1 MFWAAK
7 IYNLESL
14 FKFTH
19 LLNLTMGIFSYRLHW
34 RRPQLR
40 WYRRVSGPRFGWNLR
55 GKRRMLQPSGT
66 LRLQVQGRLRR
77 RRSKGVQRYVIF
89 QNMWYPETQ
98 GSTDLQLTSLTH
110 LRRGETFFVSYS
122 VWWPTHNVLMSFYVS
137 LLYSKCPS
145 FFRQENMVKLLEY
158 LDFLL
163 QILSFAVSLNLITS
177 EEEHIFL

>member
-1 MFWAAK
+1 M
-7 IYNLESL
+7 YYLESL
-14 FKFTH
+14 FKFTN

-34 RRPQLR
+34 WRPQLR
-40 WYRRVSGPRFGWNLR
+40 WYRRVSRPSFGRNLC

-98 GSTDLQLTSLTH
+98 GSIDLQLTH
-110 LRRGETFFVSYS
+110 LRRGETFLVSFS

-145 FFRQENMVKLLEY
+145 FFSQENMVKLLEY

-163 QILSFAVSLNLITS
+163 QILSFAVSLNLTIS